1 MTLQTWGQKC
11 FNSDTEPFEITD
23 FDLGHPVITIK
34 PKKKEEKG
42 RGSRE
47 IVVTYAH
54 MHVAKPFI

>member
-1 MTLQTWGQKC
+1 M
-11 FNSDTEPFEITD
+11 I
-23 FDLGHPVITIK
+23 ITIK

-54 MHVAKPFI
+54 MHVAKPFNQTN